1 MELKYPEDEEKK
13 NSICVPFDI
22 PQTNTDYFIA
32 GDSQNKVEEA
42 VNKEFGLFWMR
53 SRRCYIQHQL
63 SVSQMMSFF
72 WLLFTKGDVVKKINK
87 KYEMCAKQI
96 QNTEI
101 DIQE

>member
-53 SRRCYIQHQL
+53 SRRCYNQHHL